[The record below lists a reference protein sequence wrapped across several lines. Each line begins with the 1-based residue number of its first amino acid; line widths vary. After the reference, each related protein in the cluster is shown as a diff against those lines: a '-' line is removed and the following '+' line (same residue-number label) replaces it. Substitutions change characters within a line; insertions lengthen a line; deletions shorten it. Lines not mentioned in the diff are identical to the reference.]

1 MNDEQLLRYSRQIML
16 PDIEIEGQEKLLA
29 AKAIII
35 GAGGLGCPVAL
46 YLAAAGVGSLILI
59 DDDDVDLSNL
69 QRQIAHG
76 VDDIGLNKTT
86 SLANSITQINPTI
99 NVKTRPERVSR
110 DELEALIKMEDIGAV
125 KQQTIV
131 IDCTDN
137 FETRFMINQ
146 ACVNTQTPLVSGA
159 AIKLEGQVMVFDPTL
174 EGCACYQCLYQ
185 NANDQQLSCAENGV
199 AAPVVG
205 IIGSIQAMEAIKLIT
220 GSGETLAGYLLIMDA
235 KSMDWRKLKLPR
247 NPNCSACQEH

>member
-86 SLANSITQINPTI
+86 SLTNSIKQINPTI
-99 NVKTRPERVSR
+99 DVKTRPERVSR
-110 DELEALIKMEDIGAV
+110 DELEALIKMENIGAV

-199 AAPVVG
+199 AAPIVG
-205 IIGSIQAMEAIKLIT
+205 IIGSIQAMEAIKVIT

-247 NPNCSACQEH
+247 NPNCSACQKR

>member
-29 AKAIII
+29 ANAIVV

-46 YLAAAGVGSLILI
+46 YLASAGVGSLILV

-76 VDDIGLNKTT
+76 VDDIGRNKTT
-86 SLANSITQINPTI
+86 SLADSINKINPTI
-99 NVKTRPERVSR
+99 EVKTRSERLSR
-110 DELEALIKMEDIGAV
+110 EELEALIKTQHGDAV
-125 KQQTIV
+125 NQKTIV

-159 AIKLEGQVMVFDPTL
+159 AIKLEGQVMVYDPTV

-185 NANDQQLSCAENGV
+185 SANDKQLNCAENGV
-199 AAPVVG
+199 AAPIVG
-205 IIGSIQAMEAIKLIT
+205 IIGSIQAMEAIKIIT
-220 GSGETLAGYLLIMDA
+220 DSTETLAGHLLIMDA

-247 NPNCSACQEH
+247 NLNCSACQGF